1 MDTSQP
7 LLSSFDL
14 VGVAEYI
21 RREKCENVIVLAGAG
36 ISVSAGIPDFRS
48 PGSGLYSKLQ
58 QYGLPH
64 PEAIFEMGFF
74 RNNPEPFYTLAQ
86 ELFPGDR
93 YQPTTAHYFIKLL
106 HEKGILLRCFTQNID
121 SLETQAGLP
130 REKLVAAHGNFG
142 KGKVSLPIPFSLSLS
157 LSLCISIYLC
167 ISVYRCACACVR
179 VCIADALS
187 TFPSRLCYLHR
198 HRQEGSH
205 RRGPERAIFSDDFGW
220 KQLKH
225 KHGGLVKPD
234 IVFFGEQ
241 LPHQFF
247 KLAEEDFPKCDLLIV
262 MGTSLVVQPFASLIG
277 RVSQMTPRL
286 LINRQK
292 VGTYSK
298 RRGGYSSPGM
308 AQYGFRFDKSN
319 YRDALFLGDCDD
331 GCAALSRSLG
341 WEEDLNALAV
351 AGRAR

>member
-1 MDTSQP
+1 MTAGKDGGGEVPDKTAKAPTVAELFDSGNESESPSSDDDDDGGLEDFIRGLVGLKLGSRGEDGQGEDDLVDTSQP

-142 KGKVSLPIPFSLSLS
+142 KGKGFPSHPLLS

-205 RRGPERAIFSDDFGW
+205 RRGRAGHLLGRFRLEAAEAQARW
-220 KQLKH
+220 L
-225 KHGGLVKPD
+225 
-234 IVFFGEQ
+234 GEAR
-241 LPHQFF
+241 H
-247 KLAEEDFPKCDLLIV
+247 
-262 MGTSLVVQPFASLIG
+262 S
-277 RVSQMTPRL
+277 
-286 LINRQK
+286 
-292 VGTYSK
+292 
-298 RRGGYSSPGM
+298 
-308 AQYGFRFDKSN
+308 
-319 YRDALFLGDCDD
+319 FLWR
-331 GCAALSRSLG
+331 AAAAPIL
-341 WEEDLNALAV
+341 
-351 AGRAR
+351 